1 MLISN
6 KTYEKFRHYMSN
18 GRKYIIPERT
28 AEWEDLCF
36 YCFGNAS
43 ARFVMQEYIY
53 RIVKVLDCSD
63 SSIEELMP
71 MFDDKVLP
79 NQEWEVVAYEVAK
92 YSVRG
97 EEFVKAINRPL
108 SDKVKK
114 EIEIVL
120 DENKNFPSQQ
130 GKEKTSNRKV
140 TK

>member
-6 KTYEKFRHYMSN
+6 KTYEKFKHYMQN
-18 GRKYIIPERT
+18 GRKYIIPERAT
-28 AEWEDLCF
+28 EWDDLCF
-36 YCFGNAS
+36 YCLGNGP

-79 NQEWEVVAYEVAK
+79 NSEWEVVAYEVAK
-92 YSVRG
+92 YSSRG

-108 SDKVKK
+108 SDRVKK
-114 EIEIVL
+114 EIQIVL

-130 GKEKTSNRKV
+130 GQVKEGTRKV
-140 TK
+140 NK